1 MRRTS
6 QSQALTKVTESQNP
20 PPESPK
26 SSMFPSFI
34 EKTFLPSL
42 FPQVPSYLS
51 LPMRNTTSLDPN
63 VKSFPVGMHESI
75 FGEPCCLKGQ
85 IGCVVL
91 AEASLNVR
99 TLFDAGPNL
108 STILLQDYEQNDLGS
123 RYVFCF
129 SPNGCYDGYCIDL
142 APGNKFNGHVVAKYN
157 KAITIQESIN
167 SVGGTFMLLPL
178 LEYIVQH
185 ESKNIVILADQRELV
200 RRESLSPNAEDFV
213 DWEVLPSTAFTEWKL
228 NQNPVSCFLCLIRN
242 FINGHELNQENLL
255 KYDAVSIIGSLL
267 TQCSSSLIDV
277 HVLMSVQLLIESI
290 QNQMPSPNIEL
301 LQSFYSNIVF
311 NFKIWSKTQFQ
322 ITIGHIQY
330 ICTIIKD
337 DRKYFRKKYGIQF
350 FLDIIR
356 QYYPKPENLSLDDA
370 KTIRVSLLG
379 IIKYYIQK
387 EISVKEVTAIL
398 SFIASVKSEI
408 LVIEILEM
416 LTIHMD
422 NKSCKDQIFLL
433 MHEPL
438 TTELLYALLIDRN
451 CGMELHLA
459 LLNVSFGFFLLF

>member
-1 MRRTS
+1 M
-6 QSQALTKVTESQNP
+6 TKFIESQNP
-20 PPESPK
+20 PQESPK
-26 SSMFPSFI
+26 SGIFPSFI

-51 LPMRNTTSLDPN
+51 LPMRNTSSLDPN
-63 VKSFPVGMHESI
+63 VKSFPAGMHESI

-91 AEASLNVR
+91 AEAALNVR

-108 STILLQDYEQNDLGS
+108 SAILLQDYEQNDLGS

-129 SPNGCYDGYCIDL
+129 SPSGCYDGYCIDL
-142 APGNKFNGHVVAKYN
+142 APSNKYNGHVVAKYI

-167 SVGGTFMLLPL
+167 SVGGTFSLLPL
-178 LEYIVQH
+178 LEYIVHH
-185 ESKNIVILADQRELV
+185 ESKNVTIIADQRELL
-200 RRESLSPNAEDFV
+200 RRESLSPIADDFV

-228 NQNPVSCFLCLIRN
+228 NQNPVSCFICLIRN
-242 FINGHELNQENLL
+242 FINNHELNQENLL

-290 QNQMPSPNIEL
+290 QNQMPTPNIEL
-301 LQSFYSNIVF
+301 LQSFYTNIVF

-387 EISVKEVTAIL
+387 EINVKEVTAIL
-398 SFIASVKSEI
+398 SFIASVKSEL

-422 NKSCKDQIFLL
+422 NKACKDQIFLL

-438 TTELLYALLIDRN
+438 TTELLYALLIDKN

-459 LLNVSFGFFLLF
+459 LLHVSFYL